1 MNDPQ
6 ICWRR
11 VTDELPEKDAPVLFI
26 SKFHHISSAKYT
38 NYGVDD
44 APILFRPHGYRPG
57 EDVSWWMPVPEDAWK
72 DFEIEKPRDAG
83 FYLTR
88 ENYGSITSQK
98 WTLNSLTGE
107 YEFRPFGTGFNMGR
121 LKSWREIPPLP
132 KGVFLI

>member
-1 MNDPQ
+1 
-6 ICWRR
+6 
-11 VTDELPEKDAPVLFI
+11 
-26 SKFHHISSAKYT
+26 
-38 NYGVDD
+38 
-44 APILFRPHGYRPG
+44 
-57 EDVSWWMPVPEDAWK
+57 MPVPEDAWK

-132 KGVFLI
+132 KGVFLL